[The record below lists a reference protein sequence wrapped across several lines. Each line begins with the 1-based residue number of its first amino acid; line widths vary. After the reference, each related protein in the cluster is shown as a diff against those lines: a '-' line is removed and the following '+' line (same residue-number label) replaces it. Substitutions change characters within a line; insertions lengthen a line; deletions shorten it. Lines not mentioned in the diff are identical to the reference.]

1 MKLETMRKK
10 ILIFLVVFAAVFL
23 FGSRPAEATPVKY
36 KVVFADSKGK
46 VSSERFRKWAC
57 KAEKN
62 TYINLPEV
70 SASGYRY
77 YWVLKTGQKEKFYD
91 PGDRFRVKENTK
103 FYLYRYKL
111 YQVRFY
117 THDGKREY
125 ISKRKLMDKRQSVT
139 LPSVPCGST
148 YKGIGWTSTVNGRY
162 IRKPGTKAAVTG
174 NMKFYAA
181 IEKTSSVTLRY
192 SNGKLYRR
200 IYTSSQQIPAFPA
213 VGLRNG
219 DMVLGWSREKG
230 KTMDPEYMTGDRI
243 PSKTG
248 TYYMVTF
255 PKESDRKPSGLY
267 MPNRYD
273 RVYWVGDSR
282 TVGIAGLIKKDVS
295 PNVSFICKG
304 SQGLEWFRKTAFK
317 QLYSQVRNRPKQE
330 KKAVIINLGVNDLY
344 NINAYLRVMPEYAR
358 KLKAYNCK
366 MYYMSVNP
374 VNSAMMRNFTHR
386 NPYRSEK
393 KVHDFNQRIYK
404 GLCTGKSKTFTY
416 IDCCSY
422 LERKGWISNRYD
434 GGILDGLHYSN
445 GTSLRIYQYGMKMLD
460 KK

>member
-1 MKLETMRKK
+1 MKQETMGKK
-10 ILIFLVVFAAVFL
+10 FLIFLTVLAAVFL
-23 FGSRPAEATPVKY
+23 FGSRPAEAAPAKY

-62 TYINLPEV
+62 TCINLPEV

-91 PGDRFRVKENTK
+91 PGERFRVKENTK

-125 ISKRKLMDKRQSVT
+125 ISKRKLLNKRQSVT
-139 LPSVPCGST
+139 LPSVPGGST

-162 IRKPGTKAAVTG
+162 VRKPGTKAAVTG

-181 IEKTSSVTLRY
+181 VEKTSSVTLRY

-200 IYTSSQQIPAFPA
+200 IYTSSHQVPSFPA

-230 KTMDPEYMTGDRI
+230 KTVNPEYMTGDRI

-255 PKESDRKPSGLY
+255 PKESDRKPSSLY

-330 KKAVIINLGVNDLY
+330 KKAVIINL
-344 NINAYLRVMPEYAR
+344 
-358 KLKAYNCK
+358 
-366 MYYMSVNP
+366 
-374 VNSAMMRNFTHR
+374 T
-386 NPYRSEK
+386 
-393 KVHDFNQRIYK
+393 
-404 GLCTGKSKTFTY
+404 
-416 IDCCSY
+416 CCAS
-422 LERKGWISNRYD
+422 
-434 GGILDGLHYSN
+434 
-445 GTSLRIYQYGMKMLD
+445 
-460 KK
+460 